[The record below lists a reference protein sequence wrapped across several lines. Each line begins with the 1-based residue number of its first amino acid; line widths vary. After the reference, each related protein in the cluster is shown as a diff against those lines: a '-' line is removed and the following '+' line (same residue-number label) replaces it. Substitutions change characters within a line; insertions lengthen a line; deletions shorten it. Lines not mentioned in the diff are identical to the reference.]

1 MNHLLKPISLD
12 ESLVV
17 LVPDPEGGQSTDP
30 TLHAKL
36 STLFNEGVCDHNVE
50 SMKEMLR
57 LAGTI
62 GCASTFRFTAYT
74 TFGPKS
80 GMSPF
85 TNMGMGGWNTDIA
98 GLLLNAGHGID
109 DADNDGETALHAI
122 VQQDDPVDGARNL
135 MAVLAAGADVNRH
148 DRNGSTA
155 LMDAASNGSM
165 SMVRILLDAGADAN
179 KCECDGTAPYEIAEE
194 NGHHAIADLLRPL
207 TTKRWIPSGI
217 EPYRQRLGTGYSILH
232 CLAEMGLTANV
243 HGITHSVPG
252 YKPPRTDGGLTPA
265 HVALLHG
272 FGDTAVAALG
282 TGGSYVKLE
291 PLVKSLRKK
300 GYDIPSLVSL
310 MFFENRGTPH
320 RSI

>member
-1 MNHLLKPISLD
+1 MNNLLKPISLD
-12 ESLVV
+12 EPLVV

-30 TLHAKL
+30 ALHAKL

-57 LAGTI
+57 LAATI

-74 TFGPKS
+74 TIGPKS
-80 GMSPF
+80 GISPL
-85 TNMGMGGWNTDIA
+85 TNMAMGGWNTDIA

-122 VQQDDPVDGARNL
+122 VQQDDPMDGASNL

-179 KCECDGTAPYEIAEE
+179 KCDYDSTAPYDIAVEE
-194 NGHHAIADLLRPL
+194 GHHAIADLLRSL
-207 TTKRWIPSGI
+207 TTERWIPDGI
-217 EPYRQRLGTGYSILH
+217 EPYRQRLDSGYSILH
-232 CLAEMGLTANV
+232 CLAEMGQTEKVAA
-243 HGITHSVPG
+243 ITSVKG

-265 HVALLHG
+265 HIALLHG
-272 FGDTAVAALG
+272 FGETAVAALG
-282 TGGSYVKLE
+282 AGGNYFKLE
-291 PLVKSLRKK
+291 PLVKSVRKK
-300 GYDIPSLVSL
+300 GFKVPEIATLIFHEL
-310 MFFENRGTPH
+310 NGTPY